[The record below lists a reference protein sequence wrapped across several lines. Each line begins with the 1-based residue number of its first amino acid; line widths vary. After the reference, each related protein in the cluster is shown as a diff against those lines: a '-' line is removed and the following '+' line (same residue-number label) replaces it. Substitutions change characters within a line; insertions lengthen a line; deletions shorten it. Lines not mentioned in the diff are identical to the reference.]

1 VFNYNLIR
9 YWRVEMNKID
19 NQTALPNYLGHN
31 RQAEQMKNEA
41 VKQHM
46 PADSFD
52 KLALSNRVSISM
64 KIVFQSVASKISE
77 NFNHTPLEKNITST
91 NTVAKAPAGESNSL
105 AGIFDFEEVARTVM
119 EFVGGSILAAQ
130 ANGASNDELKEM
142 FEQGR
147 AGANLGI
154 DQAIGE
160 LKDLA
165 MLDDDLSQG
174 IEKSR
179 ALINQNISDLYTKI
193 FPEEEQSTSDVALD
207 KQNIRNASLDSDL
220 YTSNSKNSDLSITTT
235 DGDIVSISFSEL
247 QQYASKKNYQYEEG
261 NKGVAENYSMANSEY
276 HEVNFSYSVE
286 GELDDEE
293 KAAIEALI
301 KDVNSLQKDFFSGN
315 VDQAFEKAIKLGFDN
330 EQIANFSMDLQQTK
344 TSYVSQTY
352 TEVAEFDE
360 KVSPSANKE
369 LRPLIDFLAQ
379 FKQLQEKADSLLSKN
394 DDAFGQL
401 LDAVFNA
408 EFGEDKERK
417 EKYDKVI
424 EIVKP
429 EQQSN

>member
-1 VFNYNLIR
+1 
-9 YWRVEMNKID
+9 MNKID
-19 NQTALPNYLGHN
+19 NRTALPNYLGNN

-52 KLALSNRVSISM
+52 KLALSNRSSISM
-64 KIVFQSVASKISE
+64 KIVFQSVSSKISE
-77 NFNHTPLEKNITST
+77 NFNRALPEKNI
-91 NTVAKAPAGESNSL
+91 APANIVTKEPLGESNASTSF
-105 AGIFDFEEVARTVM
+105 FDFEEVARTVM
-119 EFVGGSILAAQ
+119 DFVGGSILTAQ
-130 ANGASNDELKEM
+130 ANGASDDELKDM

-165 MLDDDLSQG
+165 MLDDELSQG

-179 ALINQNISDLYTKI
+179 DLINKNIDDLYTKI
-193 FPEEEQSTSDVALD
+193 FPDEEQVNSDAAVD
-207 KQNIRNASLDSDL
+207 NHNIRKASLDTEL

-247 QQYASKKNYQYEEG
+247 QQYANNESTQYEEG
-261 NKGVAENYSMANSEY
+261 SKGTAENYSMASSQY
-276 HEVNFSYSVE
+276 HEVNFFYSVE

-293 KAAIEALI
+293 RAAIEALI

-315 VDQAFEKAIKLGFDN
+315 VDQAFEKALELGFDN
-330 EQIANFSMDLQQTK
+330 EQISNFSMDLKQTK

-352 TEVAEFDE
+352 TEIAEYDE
-360 KVSPSANKE
+360 NVLPSVNKE
-369 LRPLIDFLAQ
+369 LRPLIDFIEQ
-379 FKQLQEKADSLLSKN
+379 FKQLQEKADSMLSKD

-401 LDAVFNA
+401 LNAVFKA
-408 EFGEDKERK
+408 EFGEDKESK
-417 EKYDKVI
+417 EKLDKVI
-424 EIVKP
+424 ETVKP
-429 EQQSN
+429 EQESN

>member
-1 VFNYNLIR
+1 
-9 YWRVEMNKID
+9 MNKID
-19 NQTALPNYLGHN
+19 NQTALPNNLGHN
-31 RQAEQMKNEA
+31 RQAKQIKNET
-41 VKQHM
+41 VKQHI
-46 PADSFD
+46 PSDYFD
-52 KLALSNRVSISM
+52 KLALSNHASISM
-64 KIVFQSVASKISE
+64 KLIFQLVSSKVSE
-77 NFNHTPLEKNITST
+77 SFNHTPQEKNITFT
-91 NTVAKAPAGESNSL
+91 NTVAKNPVEEDNSL
-105 AGIFDFEEVARTVM
+105 PEIFDFEEVARNVM

-130 ANGASNDELKEM
+130 ANGASDDELKKM

-174 IEKSR
+174 VEKSR
-179 ALINQNISDLYTKI
+179 DLINQNISDLYTKI
-193 FPEEEQSTSDVALD
+193 FPEEKHSNSDVTLEN
-207 KQNIRNASLDSDL
+207 QNIRNASLDNEL

-235 DGDIVSISFSEL
+235 DGDVVTISFSEL
-247 QQYASKKNYQYEEG
+247 QKYASKENYQYEEG
-261 NKGVAENYSMANSEY
+261 NKGVAENYSMASSEY
-276 HEVNFSYSVE
+276 HEVHFSYSVE

-315 VDQAFEKAIKLGFDN
+315 IDQAFEKAIDLGFDN
-330 EQIANFSMDLQQTK
+330 EQIANFSMDLQQTR

-360 KVSPSANKE
+360 KVLPSANKE
-369 LRPLIDFLAQ
+369 LRPLIDFLEQ
-379 FKQLQEKADSLLSKN
+379 FKQLQEKADSILSKN

-408 EFGEDKERK
+408 EFGEDKEKK
-417 EKYDKVI
+417 EKLDKVI

>member
-1 VFNYNLIR
+1 
-9 YWRVEMNKID
+9 MNKID
-19 NQTALPNYLGHN
+19 NQTALPNYLGNN

-41 VKQHM
+41 VKQNM

-52 KLALSNRVSISM
+52 KLALSNRSSISM
-64 KIVFQSVASKISE
+64 KIVFQSVSSKISE
-77 NFNHTPLEKNITST
+77 NFNRALPEKNI
-91 NTVAKAPAGESNSL
+91 APANIVTKEPLGESDASTSF
-105 AGIFDFEEVARTVM
+105 FDFEEVARTVM
-119 EFVGGSILAAQ
+119 DFVGGSILTAQ
-130 ANGASNDELKEM
+130 ANGASDDELKDM

-165 MLDDDLSQG
+165 MLDDELSQG

-179 ALINQNISDLYTKI
+179 DLINKNIDDLYTKI
-193 FPEEEQSTSDVALD
+193 FPDEEQVNSDAAVD
-207 KQNIRNASLDSDL
+207 NHNIRKASLDTEL

-247 QQYASKKNYQYEEG
+247 QQYANNESSQYEEG
-261 NKGVAENYSMANSEY
+261 SKGAAENYSMASSQY

-293 KAAIEALI
+293 RAAIEALI

-315 VDQAFEKAIKLGFDN
+315 VDQAFEKALELGFDN
-330 EQIANFSMDLQQTK
+330 EQISNFSMDLKQTK

-352 TEVAEFDE
+352 TEIAEYDE
-360 KVSPSANKE
+360 NVLPSVNKE
-369 LRPLIDFLAQ
+369 LRPLIDFIEQ
-379 FKQLQEKADSLLSKN
+379 FKQLQEKADSMLSKD

-401 LDAVFNA
+401 LNAVFKA
-408 EFGEDKERK
+408 EFGEDKESK
-417 EKYDKVI
+417 EKLDKVI
-424 EIVKP
+424 ETVKP
-429 EQQSN
+429 EQESNSL

>member
-1 VFNYNLIR
+1 
-9 YWRVEMNKID
+9 MNKID
-19 NQTALPNYLGHN
+19 NQTALPNYLGNN

-52 KLALSNRVSISM
+52 KLALSNRSSISM
-64 KIVFQSVASKISE
+64 KIVFQSVSSKISE
-77 NFNHTPLEKNITST
+77 NFNRALPEKN
-91 NTVAKAPAGESNSL
+91 VAPANIVTKEPLGESNASTSF
-105 AGIFDFEEVARTVM
+105 FDFEEVARTVM
-119 EFVGGSILAAQ
+119 DFVGGSILTAQ
-130 ANGASNDELKEM
+130 ANGASDDELKDM

-165 MLDDDLSQG
+165 MLDDELSQG

-179 ALINQNISDLYTKI
+179 DLINKNIDDLYTKI
-193 FPEEEQSTSDVALD
+193 FPDEEQVNSDATLD
-207 KQNIRNASLDSDL
+207 NHNIRNASLDTEL

-247 QQYASKKNYQYEEG
+247 QQYANNESSQYEEG
-261 NKGVAENYSMANSEY
+261 SKGAAENYSMASSQY

-293 KAAIEALI
+293 RAAIEALI

-315 VDQAFEKAIKLGFDN
+315 VDQAFEKALELGFDN
-330 EQIANFSMDLQQTK
+330 EQISNFSMDLKQTK

-352 TEVAEFDE
+352 TEIAEYDE
-360 KVSPSANKE
+360 NVLPSVNKE
-369 LRPLIDFLAQ
+369 LRPLIDFIEQ
-379 FKQLQEKADSLLSKN
+379 FKQLQEKADSMLSKD

-401 LDAVFNA
+401 LNAVFKA
-408 EFGEDKERK
+408 EFGEDKESK
-417 EKYDKVI
+417 EKLDKVI
-424 EIVKP
+424 ETVKP
-429 EQQSN
+429 ELESNSL

>member
-1 VFNYNLIR
+1 
-9 YWRVEMNKID
+9 MNKID
-19 NQTALPNYLGHN
+19 NQTPLPNYLRNN

-52 KLALSNRVSISM
+52 KLALSNRSSISM
-64 KIVFQSVASKISE
+64 KIVFQSVSSKISE
-77 NFNHTPLEKNITST
+77 NFNRSLSEKNIAPPNIATKDPLDEVNTLTSF
-91 NTVAKAPAGESNSL
+91 
-105 AGIFDFEEVARTVM
+105 FDFEEVARTVM

-130 ANGASNDELKEM
+130 ANGASDDDLKEM

-179 ALINQNISDLYTKI
+179 ELINQNISDLYSTV
-193 FPEEEQSTSDVALD
+193 FPDEEELKTDVALD
-207 KQNIRNASLDSDL
+207 NQNIRNASLDNTL

-247 QQYASKKNYQYEEG
+247 QQYASKESYQYEEG
-261 NKGVAENYSMANSEY
+261 SKGVAENYSMASSEY

-293 KAAIEALI
+293 KTAIEALI

-315 VDQAFEKAIKLGFDN
+315 VDQAFEKAIELGFDN
-330 EQIANFSMDLQQTK
+330 EQISNFSMDLQQTK

-352 TEVAEFDE
+352 TEVAEYDE
-360 KVSPSANKE
+360 KVLPNTNKE
-369 LRPLIDFLAQ
+369 LRPLIDFLDQ
-379 FKQLQEKADSLLSKN
+379 FKQLQDKAESILSKN
-394 DDAFGQL
+394 NDAFGQL
-401 LDAVFNA
+401 LDAVFKA
-408 EFGEDKERK
+408 EFGEDKENK
-417 EKYDKVI
+417 EKLDKVI
-424 EIVKP
+424 KTVKP
-429 EQQSN
+429 QQEIN

>member
-1 VFNYNLIR
+1 
-9 YWRVEMNKID
+9 MNKID

-31 RQAEQMKNEA
+31 RQAQEMKNEV

-46 PADSFD
+46 PTDSFD
-52 KLALSNRVSISM
+52 KLALGNRASISM
-64 KIVFQSVASKISE
+64 KIVFQSVSSKISE
-77 NFNHTPLEKNITST
+77 NFNRTLPEKNITPPNIVPKDSL
-91 NTVAKAPAGESNSL
+91 GEDSSL

-119 EFVGGSILAAQ
+119 EFIGGSILAAQ
-130 ANGASNDELKEM
+130 ANGASDDELKEM

-154 DQAIGE
+154 DQAIGD
-160 LKDLA
+160 LKDMA
-165 MLDDDLSQG
+165 MLDDDLSLG

-179 ALINQNISDLYTKI
+179 DLINQNISDLYEKI
-193 FPEEEQSTSDVALD
+193 FPEETQANSNVALEN
-207 KQNIRNASLDSDL
+207 QNIKNASLDSEL
-220 YTSNSKNSDLSITTT
+220 FISNSKNSDLSITTT

-247 QQYASKKNYQYEEG
+247 QQYASKESYQYEE
-261 NKGVAENYSMANSEY
+261 NSKGVAENYSMASSEY

-315 VDQAFEKAIKLGFDN
+315 VDQAFEKALELGFDN
-330 EQIANFSMDLQQTK
+330 EQIANFSMDLQQTQ

-352 TEVAEFDE
+352 TEVAEYDE
-360 KVSPSANKE
+360 KVLPSANKE
-369 LRPLIDFLAQ
+369 LRPLIDFLEH
-379 FKQLQEKADSLLSKN
+379 FKQLQERADSLLSKN

-408 EFGEDKERK
+408 EFGDDKENK
-417 EKYDKVI
+417 EKFDKVI
-424 EIVKP
+424 ETVKP
-429 EQQSN
+429 EQQNT

>member
-1 VFNYNLIR
+1 
-9 YWRVEMNKID
+9 MNKID

-31 RQAEQMKNEA
+31 RQAEEMKNEA

-46 PADSFD
+46 PTDSFD

-64 KIVFQSVASKISE
+64 KIVFQSVSSKISE
-77 NFNHTPLEKNITST
+77 NFNRTMPEKNI
-91 NTVAKAPAGESNSL
+91 APPNIVPKNSLGEDSSL
-105 AGIFDFEEVARTVM
+105 AGFFDFEEVARTVM

-130 ANGASNDELKEM
+130 ANGASDDELKEM

-154 DQAIGE
+154 DQAIGD
-160 LKDLA
+160 LKDMA
-165 MLDDDLSQG
+165 MLDDDLSLG

-179 ALINQNISDLYTKI
+179 DLINQNISDLYEKI
-193 FPEEEQSTSDVALD
+193 FPEETQSNSNVALEN
-207 KQNIRNASLDSDL
+207 QNVRNASLDSEL
-220 YTSNSKNSDLSITTT
+220 YISNSKNSDLSITTT

-247 QQYASKKNYQYEEG
+247 QQYASKESYQYEEG
-261 NKGVAENYSMANSEY
+261 SKGVAENYSMASSEY

-315 VDQAFEKAIKLGFDN
+315 VDQAFEKALELGFDN
-330 EQIANFSMDLQQTK
+330 EQIANFSMDLQQTQ

-352 TEVAEFDE
+352 TEVAEYDE
-360 KVSPSANKE
+360 KVLPSANKE
-369 LRPLIDFLAQ
+369 LRPLIDFLAH
-379 FKQLQEKADSLLSKN
+379 FKQLQERADNLLSKN

-408 EFGEDKERK
+408 EFGDDKESK
-417 EKYDKVI
+417 EKFDKVI
-424 EIVKP
+424 ETVKP

>member
-1 VFNYNLIR
+1 
-9 YWRVEMNKID
+9 MNKID

-41 VKQHM
+41 VKQHI
-46 PADSFD
+46 PKESFD
-52 KLALSNRVSISM
+52 KLALSNRASISM
-64 KIVFQSVASKISE
+64 KIVFQSVSSKISE
-77 NFNHTPLEKNITST
+77 SFNHTPQEKNIALT
-91 NTVAKAPAGESNSL
+91 NTVSKDPVTEGNAF

-130 ANGASNDELKEM
+130 ANGASDDEIKEM

-179 ALINQNISDLYTKI
+179 DLINQNISDLYTKI
-193 FPEEEQSTSDVALD
+193 FPEEEQSTSDVVLEN
-207 KQNIRNASLDSDL
+207 QNISNASLDSDL
-220 YTSNSKNSDLSITTT
+220 YKSNSKNSDLSITTT
-235 DGDIVSISFSEL
+235 DGDIVSILFSEL
-247 QQYASKKNYQYEEG
+247 QQYASKENYQYEEG
-261 NKGVAENYSMANSEY
+261 NKGVADNYSMVNSEY

-286 GELDDEE
+286 GKLDDEE

-301 KDVNSLQKDFFSGN
+301 KAVNSLQKDFFTGN
-315 VDQAFEKAIKLGFDN
+315 VDQAFEKAIELGFDI
-330 EQIANFSMDLQQTK
+330 EQIVNISMDLQQTK
-344 TSYVSQTY
+344 TSYVSETY

-360 KVSPSANKE
+360 KALPNADKE

-379 FKQLQEKADSLLSKN
+379 FKQIQEKADSILSKN
-394 DDAFGQL
+394 DYAFGQL

-408 EFGEDKERK
+408 EFGEDKESK
-417 EKYDKVI
+417 EKLDKVI
-424 EIVKP
+424 ETVKP
-429 EQQSN
+429 EQQSE

>member
-1 VFNYNLIR
+1 
-9 YWRVEMNKID
+9 MNKID
-19 NQTALPNYLGHN
+19 NQTPLPNYLRNN

-41 VKQHM
+41 VKQDM

-52 KLALSNRVSISM
+52 KLALSNRSSISM
-64 KIVFQSVASKISE
+64 KIVFQSVSSKISE
-77 NFNHTPLEKNITST
+77 NFNRALSEKNIAPPNIATKDPLDEVNALTSF
-91 NTVAKAPAGESNSL
+91 
-105 AGIFDFEEVARTVM
+105 FDFEEVARTVM

-130 ANGASNDELKEM
+130 ANGASDDDLKEM

-179 ALINQNISDLYTKI
+179 ELINQNISDLYSTV
-193 FPEEEQSTSDVALD
+193 FPDEEELKTDVALD
-207 KQNIRNASLDSDL
+207 NQNIRNASLDNTL

-247 QQYASKKNYQYEEG
+247 QQYASKESYQYEEG
-261 NKGVAENYSMANSEY
+261 SKGVAENYSMASSEY

-315 VDQAFEKAIKLGFDN
+315 VDQAFEKAIELGFDN
-330 EQIANFSMDLQQTK
+330 EQISNFSMDLQQTK

-352 TEVAEFDE
+352 TEVAEYDE
-360 KVSPSANKE
+360 KVLPNTNKE
-369 LRPLIDFLAQ
+369 LRPLIDFLDQ
-379 FKQLQEKADSLLSKN
+379 FKQLQDKAESILSKN
-394 DDAFGQL
+394 NDAFGQL
-401 LDAVFNA
+401 LDAVFKA
-408 EFGEDKERK
+408 EFGEDKENK
-417 EKYDKVI
+417 EKLDKVI
-424 EIVKP
+424 KTVKP
-429 EQQSN
+429 QQEIN

>member
-1 VFNYNLIR
+1 
-9 YWRVEMNKID
+9 MNKID
-19 NQTALPNYLGHN
+19 NQTPLPNYLRNN

-52 KLALSNRVSISM
+52 KLALSNRSSISM
-64 KIVFQSVASKISE
+64 KIVFQSVSSKISE
-77 NFNHTPLEKNITST
+77 NFNRALPENNIVPPNIATKDPLGEGNALTSF
-91 NTVAKAPAGESNSL
+91 
-105 AGIFDFEEVARTVM
+105 FDFEEVARTVM

-130 ANGASNDELKEM
+130 ANGASDDELKEM

-179 ALINQNISDLYTKI
+179 DLINQNISDLYSTV
-193 FPEEEQSTSDVALD
+193 FPDEEGLNSDVALD
-207 KQNIRNASLDSDL
+207 NQNIRSASLDSGL

-247 QQYASKKNYQYEEG
+247 QQYASKESYQYEEG
-261 NKGVAENYSMANSEY
+261 SKGVAENYSMASSEY

-315 VDQAFEKAIKLGFDN
+315 VDQAFEKAIELGFDN
-330 EQIANFSMDLQQTK
+330 EQISNFSMDLQQTK

-352 TEVAEFDE
+352 TEVAEYDE
-360 KVSPSANKE
+360 KVLPNANKE
-369 LRPLIDFLAQ
+369 LRPLIDFLDQ
-379 FKQLQEKADSLLSKN
+379 FKQLQEKADSILSKN

-401 LDAVFNA
+401 LDAVFKA
-408 EFGEDKERK
+408 EFGEDKENK
-417 EKYDKVI
+417 EKLDKVI
-424 EIVKP
+424 ETVKP
-429 EQQSN
+429 EQEIN

>member
-1 VFNYNLIR
+1 
-9 YWRVEMNKID
+9 MNKID
-19 NQTALPNYLGHN
+19 NQTAMPNYLGNN

-52 KLALSNRVSISM
+52 KLALSNRSSISM
-64 KIVFQSVASKISE
+64 KIVFQSVSSKISE
-77 NFNHTPLEKNITST
+77 NFNRVLPEKNITPPNITPKDSL
-91 NTVAKAPAGESNSL
+91 GESNAL
-105 AGIFDFEEVARTVM
+105 ASFFDFEEVARTVM
-119 EFVGGSILAAQ
+119 DFVGGSILAAQ
-130 ANGASNDELKEM
+130 ANGASDDELKDM

-165 MLDDDLSQG
+165 MLDDELSQG

-179 ALINQNISDLYTKI
+179 DLINQNIDDLYTKI
-193 FPEEEQSTSDVALD
+193 FPDEEQVNSDAAVD
-207 KQNIRNASLDSDL
+207 NHNIRKASLDTEL

-247 QQYASKKNYQYEEG
+247 QQYANNESTQYEEG
-261 NKGVAENYSMANSEY
+261 SKGTAENYSMASSQY

-293 KAAIEALI
+293 RAAIEALI

-315 VDQAFEKAIKLGFDN
+315 VDQAFEKALELGFDN
-330 EQIANFSMDLQQTK
+330 EQISNFSMDLKQTK

-352 TEVAEFDE
+352 TEIAEYDE
-360 KVSPSANKE
+360 NVLPSVNKE
-369 LRPLIDFLAQ
+369 LRPLIDFIEQ
-379 FKQLQEKADSLLSKN
+379 FKQLQEKADSMLSKD

-401 LDAVFNA
+401 LNAVFKA
-408 EFGEDKERK
+408 EFGEDTENK
-417 EKYDKVI
+417 EKLDKVI
-424 EIVKP
+424 ETVKP
-429 EQQSN
+429 EEGNN